1 MKKFLFILL
10 ISASVI
16 CLLTGCINK
25 TERQNLTMNNQE
37 LTIEESDEILSKID
51 WLPLGTIV
59 SLDGSEQKAMIIG
72 RVQKDINNPDV
83 QFEYTAVLYPQG
95 LVNPKENY
103 MFNLSQVKRIHFL
116 GFSNEENEA
125 FEKQMNQY
133 IEENNIV
140 YD

>member
-1 MKKFLFILL
+1 MKKFLLILL
-10 ISASVI
+10 IFTSVI
-16 CLLTGCINK
+16 CLLTGCMNK
-25 TERQNLTMNNQE
+25 TEGENPTMNNQE
-37 LTIEESDEILSKID
+37 LTVEESNEMLSKID

-72 RVQKDINNPDV
+72 RVQKDINNPNV

-103 MFNLSQVKRIHFL
+103 MFNLSQVKRIYFL

-125 FEKQMNQY
+125 FEKQLNQY
-133 IEENNIV
+133 IEENNIS
-140 YD
+140 YN